1 MASGFTEEKN
11 DYTVMELINIL
22 KSGENLKFEYTPSTI
37 RSSKSIYSFSQQ
49 IYSLNNVLHP
59 GETLGNKMD
68 MLPALIIDSLTGE
81 TVNKQENKKINT
93 TINSSHCYL

>member
-1 MASGFTEEKN
+1 M
-11 DYTVMELINIL
+11 Y
-22 KSGENLKFEYTPSTI
+22 Y
-37 RSSKSIYSFSQQ
+37 
-49 IYSLNNVLHP
+49 
-59 GETLGNKMD
+59 TLGNKMN